1 MLLKLPVASLWKLPN
16 IAVPSDPL
24 FYIGP
29 FPVYNTFILTVASAL
44 IVLAFFVAAARKSR
58 LVPRGVQNF
67 VEWVT
72 QMLLDLCEEVA
83 GKKNGRRFFPWV
95 ATIFFLVLVSNWWE
109 VIPGVETIGT
119 LSSKTSDGAAIKDCP
134 TALHGLFLTGNASNC
149 LVPWVR
155 PPSTDLN
162 FTLALAVISFLA
174 TQVYGFKILGVGKQL
189 GRYFTLKEG
198 PMGLVVGLLELFLE
212 PLRIVSLS
220 FRLFG
225 NLFAGD
231 VLLLVISF
239 LVPVVG
245 AIPFYA
251 LELFVGFIQA
261 FVFAFLT
268 LIFMTLGTTVHG
280 GEEHEVTHAEEVAHE
295 EREHAAFVLA
305 NKQEEV
311 AGAR

>member
-1 MLLKLPVASLWKLPN
+1 MLLNLPLASLWKLPN

-29 FPVYNTFILTVASAL
+29 FPVFNTFILTVVSAL
-44 IVLAFFVAAARKSR
+44 IVLGFFLAAARKAR
-58 LVPRGVQNF
+58 LVPRPLQNF

-83 GKKNGRRFFPWV
+83 GKRNGRRFFPWV
-95 ATIFFLVLVSNWWE
+95 ATIFFLVLISNWWE

-119 LSSKTSDGAAIKDCP
+119 VSSKTADGTPIKDCP
-134 TALHGLFLTGNASNC
+134 TAVHGLLLTGSHASNC
-149 LVPWVR
+149 LIPWVR

-174 TQVYGFKILGVGKQL
+174 TQVYGFKLLGVGKQL

-198 PMGLVVGLLELFLE
+198 PMGLIVGLLELALE

-239 LVPVVG
+239 LVPFVG

-280 GEEHEVTHAEEVAHE
+280 HEEHEVEHAEEAAHA

-305 NKQEEV
+305 HKEEV
-311 AGAR
+311 AGA